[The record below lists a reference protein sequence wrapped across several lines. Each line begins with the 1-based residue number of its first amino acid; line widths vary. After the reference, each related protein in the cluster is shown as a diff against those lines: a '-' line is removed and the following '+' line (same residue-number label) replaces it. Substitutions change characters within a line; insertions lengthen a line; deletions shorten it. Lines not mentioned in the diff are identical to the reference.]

1 MFLIDDEII
10 TRLRICLSMQGK
22 IDVIINLGKRRN
34 EQLEYRYEE
43 NEFLVD
49 DEGNIG
55 ERKLIGF

>member
-1 MFLIDDEII
+1 
-10 TRLRICLSMQGK
+10 MQGK

>member
-49 DEGNIG
+49 DEENIG

>member
-22 IDVIINLGKRRN
+22 IINLGKRRN

>member
-49 DEGNIG
+49 DEANIG